1 MASFP
6 GTTKSKSVEPAA
18 CSKLQGKNHTEKLSP
33 YAKIYIRLILGILF
47 LGHYSSAKML
57 YTARSL
63 LNALILFFYGI
74 LCRRYIQKLTK
85 WSQKHN
91 FH

>member
-1 MASFP
+1 MKI
-6 GTTKSKSVEPAA
+6 T
-18 CSKLQGKNHTEKLSP
+18 LQALAFQPNRWHQLVQ
-33 YAKIYIRLILGILF
+33 IDIGILF

-57 YTARSL
+57 YAARSL

-74 LCRRYIQKLTK
+74 LCRRYIQKITK

-91 FH
+91 FIEITSQYCPFSAQ